1 MGSGKKG
8 GSQLAQLRSGL
19 RDAGITGPKPKKG
32 KRDQDDSRIGQ
43 YRAQQRRKRLDALM
57 SNLNAFDERTSHN
70 KNELPGSKVKG
81 SLSRPAQ
88 SKSASL
94 KQRREKLLPEYQA
107 RHRSSTFVDRR
118 FGEYNPT
125 MSMEDKMLKRFTQE
139 RMNRSNKSSMF
150 DLNDDDGELTLTHYG
165 QSLSGL
171 DELPDVD
178 REDNEDEENPR
189 GQIDATETEMQHFS
203 GFDEGNDDA
212 PRSKNEVM
220 KEIIAKS
227 KLAKYERQKQKDAD
241 EEMRMELDEELGDI
255 RSLLFTQPADTPTQ
269 EEAKPAESK
278 GDEYDAFVREM
289 AFERRARPQDRLKTT
304 EELVEEQAKRLREAE
319 ERRQRRMRGEQDDEG
334 DEMLDYALESDDE
347 EPSVKR
353 FVKAEETRSQRS
365 RFGLG
370 EGLAAKSQTTAD
382 QEEEE
387 EDEEDDEEED
397 DEDEDEDEDEEDD
410 DDEVDESMSN
420 AAQALADYQHM
431 EQFGEHT
438 DTQDTDALTES
449 SQRRHLSKA
458 DRESVPTLP
467 YTFPCPSTHDAF
479 LDLLEEHNVQPLQL
493 HTVISRIRVLHAPNL
508 SEENPVKLQ
517 RFLNVIVDHLLYRTI
532 QDDVHEDD
540 LRILNDM
547 LLHISEL
554 AKTYPLQAAE
564 HFVAKLSIMQ
574 RNLMRGLSQGAL
586 DPGSKTWPR
595 LSELTFLRMSGLLWP
610 TSDRWHAVAAPM
622 SLLMAQ
628 YLAHARIRSCQDIAS
643 ALYLCSL
650 VSSAQK
656 ESKRL
661 VPEALNI
668 LFSVAAILLPLHHG
682 KPQRGNSAV
691 KALAEEF
698 GIPTPDVEAVHTSHL
713 TITSD
718 AASSPK
724 MKLTAV
730 FPQASDTPTL
740 RADLLRMC
748 VSLQCAFA
756 RLYRA
761 SPGFVEMFTPMVFL
775 LEIGLAGL
783 RDVASSLVP
792 HVQEAATE
800 LRSMLEASYGE
811 RRALRLQAH
820 RALSIT
826 SYAPK
831 FEQQAFD
838 PKRATDP
845 DTERAYASKMRA
857 LVKKERKGAIRELRK
872 DAQFIAEEREQ
883 RRVEED
889 AAYKKKIDKIVG
901 GIQEERSEQKQLE
914 RAKSVLKKRAG
925 KR

>member
-1 MGSGKKG
+1 MSFF
-8 GSQLAQLRSGL
+8 SGL
-19 RDAGITGPKPKKG
+19 LYGPKGFGRPCQLMFYWRFLSPHLAK
-32 KRDQDDSRIGQ
+32 SR
-43 YRAQQRRKRLDALM
+43 
-57 SNLNAFDERTSHN
+57 
-70 KNELPGSKVKG
+70 
-81 SLSRPAQ
+81 
-88 SKSASL
+88 
-94 KQRREKLLPEYQA
+94 
-107 RHRSSTFVDRR
+107 
-118 FGEYNPT
+118 
-125 MSMEDKMLKRFTQE
+125 
-139 RMNRSNKSSMF
+139 
-150 DLNDDDGELTLTHYG
+150 LTT
-165 QSLSGL
+165 
-171 DELPDVD
+171 
-178 REDNEDEENPR
+178 
-189 GQIDATETEMQHFS
+189 GQIDAAETEMQHFS
-203 GFDEGNDDA
+203 GFGEENEDV

-255 RSLLFTQPADTPTQ
+255 RSLLFTRPADTQRQ
-269 EEAKPAESK
+269 EEPKLAETK

-289 AFERRARPQDRLKTT
+289 AFERRAKPQDRLKTT
-304 EELVEEQAKRLREAE
+304 EELMEEQAKRLREAE
-319 ERRQRRMRGEQDDEG
+319 EKRQRRMRGEQDEEG
-334 DEMLDYALESDDE
+334 DEMLDYALESEDDE
-347 EPSVKR
+347 PVKR

-370 EGLAAKSQTTAD
+370 EGLAAKTQPIVD
-382 QEEEE
+382 QEGEDEEGEEGEENEEDEGEEEEGEEEEGEEEE
-387 EDEEDDEEED
+387 EDEDN
-397 DEDEDEDEDEEDD
+397 
-410 DDEVDESMSN
+410 DESEESISD
-420 AAQALADYQHM
+420 AAQDLADYQHM

-438 DTQDTDALTES
+438 DTPDTDVLTQS
-449 SQRRHLSKA
+449 SQRHLSRA
-458 DRESVPTLP
+458 NSESIPTLP
-467 YTFPCPSTHDAF
+467 FTFPCPSTHDAF
-479 LDLLEEHNVQPLQL
+479 LDLLEEHQVQPSQL

-517 RFLNVIVDHLLYRTI
+517 RFLNVIVDHFLYRTM
-532 QDDVHEDD
+532 QSDASEDD

-554 AKTYPLQAAE
+554 TKTYPLQAAE
-564 HFVAKLSIMQ
+564 HFVTKLSIMH

-586 DPGSKTWPR
+586 DPTSKTWPQ
-595 LSELTFLRMSGLLWP
+595 LSELSFLRMCGLLWP

-622 SLLMAQ
+622 SLLVAQ
-628 YLAHARIRSCQDIAS
+628 YLAHARIRSCQDMAS

-661 VPEALNI
+661 VPEALNN
-668 LFSVAAILLPLHHG
+668 LFSIAAILLPLHHG
-682 KPQRGNSAV
+682 RAQRGSSAV

-698 GIPTPDVEAVHTSHL
+698 GIPTPDVEAAHTAHL
-713 TITSD
+713 AIESD
-718 AASSPK
+718 AASNPK
-724 MKLTAV
+724 MSLTAV
-730 FPQASDTPTL
+730 FPYASDTPSL

-748 VSLQCAFA
+748 VSLQCIFA

-783 RDVASSLVP
+783 HDVAPGLVP
-792 HVQEAATE
+792 YVKESASE
-800 LRSMLEASYGE
+800 IRSMLEMAYGE
-811 RRALRLQAH
+811 RRALRLQSH
-820 RALSIT
+820 RALSIA

-845 DTERAYASKMRA
+845 DTERAYAAKMRA

-889 AAYKKKIDKIVG
+889 ATYKKKIDKIVG

-914 RAKSVLKKRAG
+914 RAKSLLKKRAG